1 MSVNPATT
9 GEPDETAAPTGAHDA
24 TAGASADTGTDAP
37 AGADVPADIVDA
49 SDDSDNSETSGTS
62 GGDTADGDADGEE
75 ALDADEP
82 MISLR
87 DVHKVYRLRDG
98 SQVHALDGLSL
109 NIPAGSIHG
118 IVGTSG
124 AGKSTL
130 VRCLTA
136 LERPTYGEVS
146 VAGQD
151 LTTLSANEL
160 RKARRAIGM
169 VFQHA
174 NLLDQRT
181 AAQNIAYPLDL
192 AGAQKGQRH
201 ERVSRMLELV
211 GLADRGSSYPAQLSG
226 GQKQRVGIARALADE
241 PAVLLCDEPTS
252 ALDPETTRSILD
264 LIRDV
269 RDRLGVTVVI
279 ITHEMSVVRRICD
292 SVSLLEAGRI
302 VQSGPIEDVVS
313 DVDSR
318 LSLELVPPP
327 DVPKAA
333 LVAGSTEDTDDQADG
348 AGDADHAGSTD
359 SAVSAVIDVALTA
372 HPGEPAAAQVLSLVA
387 EQGADVAGGV
397 FETLGTAQ
405 VGRLALTIPADRA
418 QAAVAA
424 LREAGITAEVRS

>member
-1 MSVNPATT
+1 MSVNSATT
-9 GEPDETAAPTGAHDA
+9 GEPDEIAAPTGA
-24 TAGASADTGTDAP
+24 P
-37 AGADVPADIVDA
+37 
-49 SDDSDNSETSGTS
+49 
-62 GGDTADGDADGEE
+62 
-75 ALDADEP
+75 DADES

-136 LERPTYGEVS
+136 LERPTYGEVR

-333 LVAGSTEDTDDQADG
+333 LVAGSTEDAEDTDDQADG

-359 SAVSAVIDVALTA
+359 CAESAVIDVALTA

-418 QAAVAA
+418 QTAVAA

>member
-1 MSVNPATT
+1 MSVNSATT
-9 GEPDETAAPTGAHDA
+9 GEPDEIAAPTGA
-24 TAGASADTGTDAP
+24 P
-37 AGADVPADIVDA
+37 
-49 SDDSDNSETSGTS
+49 
-62 GGDTADGDADGEE
+62 
-75 ALDADEP
+75 DADES

-136 LERPTYGEVS
+136 LERPTYGEVR

-279 ITHEMSVVRRICD
+279 ITHKMSVVRRICD

-348 AGDADHAGSTD
+348 AGGADRAGSTD
-359 SAVSAVIDVALTA
+359 SAVIDVAMTA

>member
-1 MSVNPATT
+1 MSVNSATT
-9 GEPDETAAPTGAHDA
+9 GEPDEIAAPTGA
-24 TAGASADTGTDAP
+24 P
-37 AGADVPADIVDA
+37 
-49 SDDSDNSETSGTS
+49 
-62 GGDTADGDADGEE
+62 
-75 ALDADEP
+75 DADES

-136 LERPTYGEVS
+136 LERPTYGEVR

-333 LVAGSTEDTDDQADG
+333 LVAGSTEDAEDTDDQADG

-359 SAVSAVIDVALTA
+359 SAVIDVAMTA

-418 QAAVAA
+418 QTAVAA

>member
-9 GEPDETAAPTGAHDA
+9 GEPDETAAPTGA
-24 TAGASADTGTDAP
+24 P
-37 AGADVPADIVDA
+37 
-49 SDDSDNSETSGTS
+49 
-62 GGDTADGDADGEE
+62 
-75 ALDADEP
+75 DADES

-109 NIPAGSIHG
+109 DIPAGSIHG

-136 LERPTYGEVS
+136 LERPTYGEVR

-333 LVAGSTEDTDDQADG
+333 LVAGSTEDAEDTDDQADG

-359 SAVSAVIDVALTA
+359 SVGNADSAVSAIIDVALTA
-372 HPGEPAAAQVLSLVA
+372 HPGEPAAAQVLALVA

-418 QAAVAA
+418 QVAVAA

>member
-1 MSVNPATT
+1 MEERVSVNPATT
-9 GEPDETAAPTGAHDA
+9 GEPDETAAPTGA
-24 TAGASADTGTDAP
+24 P
-37 AGADVPADIVDA
+37 
-49 SDDSDNSETSGTS
+49 
-62 GGDTADGDADGEE
+62 
-75 ALDADEP
+75 DADES

-136 LERPTYGEVS
+136 LERPTYGEVR

-333 LVAGSTEDTDDQADG
+333 LAAGSTGDTDDTVDEADG
-348 AGDADHAGSTD
+348 AGEADRAGSADNADSAD

-372 HPGEPAAAQVLSLVA
+372 HPGEPAAAQVLALVA

-418 QAAVAA
+418 QVAVAA

>member
-1 MSVNPATT
+1 MSVNSATT
-9 GEPDETAAPTGAHDA
+9 GEPDEIAAPTGA
-24 TAGASADTGTDAP
+24 P
-37 AGADVPADIVDA
+37 
-49 SDDSDNSETSGTS
+49 
-62 GGDTADGDADGEE
+62 
-75 ALDADEP
+75 DADES

-136 LERPTYGEVS
+136 LERPTYGEVR

-174 NLLDQRT
+174 NLLDSRT
-181 AAQNIAYPLDL
+181 TAQNIAYPLAL
-192 AGAQKGQRH
+192 AGVKAGGRH
-201 ERVSRMLELV
+201 ETVERMLQLV

-226 GQKQRVGIARALADE
+226 GQKQRVGIARALADQ
-241 PAVLLCDEPTS
+241 PAILLCDEPTS
-252 ALDPETTRSILD
+252 ALDPDTTRSILN

-269 RDRLGVTVVI
+269 RDSLGVTVVI
-279 ITHEMSVVRRICD
+279 ITHEMSVIRQICD

-359 SAVSAVIDVALTA
+359 SAESAVIDVALTA

-418 QAAVAA
+418 ATATGV
-424 LREAGITAEVRS
+424 LREAALTAEVRA

>member
-1 MSVNPATT
+1 MSVNSATT
-9 GEPDETAAPTGAHDA
+9 GEPDEIAAPTGA
-24 TAGASADTGTDAP
+24 P
-37 AGADVPADIVDA
+37 
-49 SDDSDNSETSGTS
+49 
-62 GGDTADGDADGEE
+62 
-75 ALDADEP
+75 DADES

-136 LERPTYGEVS
+136 LERPTYGEVR

-333 LVAGSTEDTDDQADG
+333 LVAGSTEDTEDTDDQADG

-359 SAVSAVIDVALTA
+359 SVGNADSAVSAIIDVALTA

>member
-292 SVSLLEAGRI
+292 SVSLLESGRI

-327 DVPKAA
+327 DVPRAA

-348 AGDADHAGSTD
+348 AGGADRAGSTD
-359 SAVSAVIDVALTA
+359 SAVIDVAMTA

>member
-1 MSVNPATT
+1 MSVNSATT
-9 GEPDETAAPTGAHDA
+9 GEPDEIAAPTGA
-24 TAGASADTGTDAP
+24 P
-37 AGADVPADIVDA
+37 
-49 SDDSDNSETSGTS
+49 
-62 GGDTADGDADGEE
+62 
-75 ALDADEP
+75 DADES

-136 LERPTYGEVS
+136 LERPTYGEVR

-226 GQKQRVGIARALADE
+226 GQQQRVGIARALADE

-333 LVAGSTEDTDDQADG
+333 LVAGSPEDTDDEAAG
-348 AGDADHAGSTD
+348 AGGNAD
-359 SAVSAVIDVALTA
+359 SAVSAIIDVALTA
-372 HPGEPAAAQVLSLVA
+372 HPGEPAAAQVLALVA

>member
-1 MSVNPATT
+1 MSVNSATT
-9 GEPDETAAPTGAHDA
+9 GEPDEIAAPTGA
-24 TAGASADTGTDAP
+24 P
-37 AGADVPADIVDA
+37 
-49 SDDSDNSETSGTS
+49 
-62 GGDTADGDADGEE
+62 
-75 ALDADEP
+75 DADES

-136 LERPTYGEVS
+136 LERPTYGEVR

-292 SVSLLEAGRI
+292 SVSLLDAGRI

-348 AGDADHAGSTD
+348 AGGADRAGSTD
-359 SAVSAVIDVALTA
+359 SAVIDVAMTA

>member
-1 MSVNPATT
+1 MRPFTDWDLRPAAADAYCVTDHLEQPRDLAHRRCSNPREAVQVLPP
-9 GEPDETAAPTGAHDA
+9 GPMEEPVSADPTAAGPAA
-24 TAGASADTGTDAP
+24 PADVLGP
-37 AGADVPADIVDA
+37 AGAAVGVLNDA
-49 SDDSDNSETSGTS
+49 TG
-62 GGDTADGDADGEE
+62 
-75 ALDADEP
+75 ADEP

-98 SQVHALDGLSL
+98 SQVHALDGLTL
-109 NIPAGSIHG
+109 DIPAGSIHG
-118 IVGTSG
+118 VVGTSG

-136 LERPTYGEVS
+136 LERPTGGEVR

-151 LTTLSANEL
+151 LTTLRAHEL
-160 RKARRAIGM
+160 RRARRAIGM

-174 NLLDQRT
+174 NLLEQRT
-181 AAQNIAYPLDL
+181 AAQNIAYPLAL
-192 AGAQKGQRH
+192 AGVRKGQRH
-201 ERVSRMLELV
+201 DRVARMLTLV
-211 GLADRGSSYPAQLSG
+211 GLDGRGSSYPAQLSG
-226 GQKQRVGIARALADE
+226 GQQQRVGIARALADE

-318 LSLELVPPP
+318 LSRELVPPP
-327 DVPKAA
+327 DVPGAVRDGGA
-333 LVAGSTEDTDDQADG
+333 ESAG
-348 AGDADHAGSTD
+348 
-359 SAVSAVIDVALTA
+359 AVNVVIDVALTA
-372 HPGEPAAAQVLSLVA
+372 HPGEPAAAQVLALVA

-418 QAAVAA
+418 RAAVEA
-424 LREAGITAEVRS
+424 LHDAGITAEVRA

>member
-1 MSVNPATT
+1 VSVNPATT
-9 GEPDETAAPTGAHDA
+9 GEPDETAAPTGA
-24 TAGASADTGTDAP
+24 P
-37 AGADVPADIVDA
+37 
-49 SDDSDNSETSGTS
+49 
-62 GGDTADGDADGEE
+62 
-75 ALDADEP
+75 DADES

-136 LERPTYGEVS
+136 LERPTYGEVR

-333 LVAGSTEDTDDQADG
+333 LVAGSTEDAEDTDDQADG

-359 SAVSAVIDVALTA
+359 SVGNADSAVSAIIDVALTA

-418 QAAVAA
+418 QTAVAA

>member
-1 MSVNPATT
+1 MSVNSATT
-9 GEPDETAAPTGAHDA
+9 GEPDEIAAPTGA
-24 TAGASADTGTDAP
+24 P
-37 AGADVPADIVDA
+37 
-49 SDDSDNSETSGTS
+49 
-62 GGDTADGDADGEE
+62 
-75 ALDADEP
+75 DADES

-136 LERPTYGEVS
+136 LERPTYGEVR

-348 AGDADHAGSTD
+348 AGGADRAGSTD
-359 SAVSAVIDVALTA
+359 SAVIDVAMTA

-418 QAAVAA
+418 QTAVAA

>member
-1 MSVNPATT
+1 MNSATT
-9 GEPDETAAPTGAHDA
+9 GEPDEIAAPTGA
-24 TAGASADTGTDAP
+24 P
-37 AGADVPADIVDA
+37 
-49 SDDSDNSETSGTS
+49 
-62 GGDTADGDADGEE
+62 
-75 ALDADEP
+75 DADES

-136 LERPTYGEVS
+136 LERPTYGEVR

-333 LVAGSTEDTDDQADG
+333 LVAGSPEDTDDEAAG

-359 SAVSAVIDVALTA
+359 SAESAVIDVALTA
-372 HPGEPAAAQVLSLVA
+372 HSGEPAAAQVLSLVA

-418 QAAVAA
+418 RAAVAA

>member
-24 TAGASADTGTDAP
+24 TAGASADTGSDAP

-62 GGDTADGDADGEE
+62 GGDAADGDADGEE
-75 ALDADEP
+75 ALDADES

-292 SVSLLEAGRI
+292 SVSLLESGRI

-327 DVPKAA
+327 DVPRAA
-333 LVAGSTEDTDDQADG
+333 LVAGSADGEAGHADQAD
-348 AGDADHAGSTD
+348 AD
-359 SAVSAVIDVALTA
+359 SAVIDVALTA
-372 HPGEPAAAQVLSLVA
+372 HPGEPAAAQVLALVA

>member
-9 GEPDETAAPTGAHDA
+9 GEPDETAAPTGA
-24 TAGASADTGTDAP
+24 P
-37 AGADVPADIVDA
+37 
-49 SDDSDNSETSGTS
+49 
-62 GGDTADGDADGEE
+62 
-75 ALDADEP
+75 DADES

-136 LERPTYGEVS
+136 LERPTDGEVR

-151 LTTLSANEL
+151 VTSLSASEL

-333 LVAGSTEDTDDQADG
+333 LVAGSTEDAEDTDDQADG

-359 SAVSAVIDVALTA
+359 SAESAVIDVALTA

>member
-9 GEPDETAAPTGAHDA
+9 GEPDEIAAPTGA
-24 TAGASADTGTDAP
+24 P
-37 AGADVPADIVDA
+37 
-49 SDDSDNSETSGTS
+49 
-62 GGDTADGDADGEE
+62 
-75 ALDADEP
+75 DADES

-136 LERPTYGEVS
+136 LERPTYGEVR

-333 LVAGSTEDTDDQADG
+333 LVAGSTEDAEDTDDQADG

-359 SAVSAVIDVALTA
+359 SAESAVIDVALTA

-418 QAAVAA
+418 QTAVAA

>member
-9 GEPDETAAPTGAHDA
+9 GEPDETAAPTGA
-24 TAGASADTGTDAP
+24 P
-37 AGADVPADIVDA
+37 
-49 SDDSDNSETSGTS
+49 
-62 GGDTADGDADGEE
+62 
-75 ALDADEP
+75 DADES

-136 LERPTYGEVS
+136 LERPTYGEVR

-174 NLLDQRT
+174 NLLEQRT

-192 AGAQKGQRH
+192 AGAQKGQRRG
-201 ERVSRMLELV
+201 RVSRMLELV

-226 GQKQRVGIARALADE
+226 GQQQRVGIARALADE

-333 LVAGSTEDTDDQADG
+333 RVAGSTEDAEDTDDQADG

-359 SAVSAVIDVALTA
+359 SAESAVIDVALTA

>member
-9 GEPDETAAPTGAHDA
+9 GEPDEIAAPTGA
-24 TAGASADTGTDAP
+24 P
-37 AGADVPADIVDA
+37 
-49 SDDSDNSETSGTS
+49 
-62 GGDTADGDADGEE
+62 
-75 ALDADEP
+75 DADES

-136 LERPTYGEVS
+136 LERPTYGEVR

-333 LVAGSTEDTDDQADG
+333 LVASSTEGTDDTSDEADG
-348 AGDADHAGSTD
+348 AGGADRAGSAD

-372 HPGEPAAAQVLSLVA
+372 HPGEPAAAQVLALVA

>member
-1 MSVNPATT
+1 MSADP
-9 GEPDETAAPTGAHDA
+9 TAADPVEA
-24 TAGASADTGTDAP
+24 AGPVDAP
-37 AGADVPADIVDA
+37 NPVGADAEPGSPDVP
-49 SDDSDNSETSGTS
+49 GT
-62 GGDTADGDADGEE
+62 T
-75 ALDADEP
+75 EP
-82 MISLR
+82 MICLR

-98 SQVHALDGLSL
+98 SQVHALDGLTL
-109 NIPAGSIHG
+109 DIPAGSIHG
-118 IVGTSG
+118 VVGTSG

-136 LERPTYGEVS
+136 LERPTGGEVR

-151 LTTLSANEL
+151 LTTLGAHEL
-160 RKARRAIGM
+160 RAARRAIGM

-174 NLLDQRT
+174 NLLEQRT
-181 AAQNIAYPLDL
+181 AAQNIAYPLAL
-192 AGAQKGQRH
+192 AGVRKGQRH
-201 ERVSRMLELV
+201 DRVARMLTLV
-211 GLADRGSSYPAQLSG
+211 GLDGRGSSYPAQLSG
-226 GQKQRVGIARALADE
+226 GQQQRVGIARALADE

-302 VQSGPIEDVVS
+302 IQSGPIEDVVS

-318 LSLELVPPP
+318 LSRELVPPP
-327 DVPKAA
+327 DVPGA
-333 LVAGSTEDTDDQADG
+333 LRAGGADG
-348 AGDADHAGSTD
+348 AGSADN
-359 SAVSAVIDVALTA
+359 AVVDVALTA
-372 HPGEPAAAQVLSLVA
+372 HPGEPAAAQVLALVA
-387 EQGADVAGGV
+387 AQGADVAGGV

-418 QAAVAA
+418 EAAVEA
-424 LREAGITAEVRS
+424 LHDAGITAEVRA

>member
-1 MSVNPATT
+1 MTADPA
-9 GEPDETAAPTGAHDA
+9 PASDSAR
-24 TAGASADTGTDAP
+24 AGAPVDAP
-37 AGADVPADIVDA
+37 GADE
-49 SDDSDNSETSGTS
+49 S
-62 GGDTADGDADGEE
+62 
-75 ALDADEP
+75 

-87 DVHKVYRLRDG
+87 NVHKIYHLRDG
-98 SQVHALDGLSL
+98 SDVRALDGLTL
-109 NIPAGSIHG
+109 EIPAGSIHG
-118 IVGTSG
+118 VVGTSG

-136 LERPTYGEVS
+136 LERPTDGEVR

-151 LTTLSANEL
+151 VTSLSASEL

-174 NLLDQRT
+174 NLLEQRT

-192 AGAQKGQRH
+192 AGAQKGQRRG
-201 ERVSRMLELV
+201 RVSRMLELV

-226 GQKQRVGIARALADE
+226 GQQQRVGIARALADE

-318 LSLELVPPP
+318 LSRELVPPP
-327 DVPKAA
+327 DVPAA
-333 LVAGSTEDTDDQADG
+333 VRTAGGAHGHGSAHDSGPDGPDG
-348 AGDADHAGSTD
+348 AAD
-359 SAVSAVIDVALTA
+359 AVIDVALTA
-372 HPGEPAAAQVLSLVA
+372 YPGEPAAAQVLALVA

-418 QAAVAA
+418 RATVEA
-424 LREAGITAEVRS
+424 LHDAGLIAEVRP

>member
-1 MSVNPATT
+1 MSVNSATT
-9 GEPDETAAPTGAHDA
+9 GEPDEIAAPTGA
-24 TAGASADTGTDAP
+24 P
-37 AGADVPADIVDA
+37 
-49 SDDSDNSETSGTS
+49 
-62 GGDTADGDADGEE
+62 
-75 ALDADEP
+75 DADES

-136 LERPTYGEVS
+136 LERPTYGEVR

-348 AGDADHAGSTD
+348 AGGADRAGSTD
-359 SAVSAVIDVALTA
+359 SAVIDVAMTA
-372 HPGEPAAAQVLSLVA
+372 HPGEPAAAQVLALVA

>member
-1 MSVNPATT
+1 MTADPA
-9 GEPDETAAPTGAHDA
+9 PASDSAR
-24 TAGASADTGTDAP
+24 AGVPVDAP
-37 AGADVPADIVDA
+37 GADE
-49 SDDSDNSETSGTS
+49 S
-62 GGDTADGDADGEE
+62 
-75 ALDADEP
+75 

-87 DVHKVYRLRDG
+87 NVHKIYHLRDG
-98 SQVHALDGLSL
+98 SDVRALDGLTL
-109 NIPAGSIHG
+109 EIPAGSIHG
-118 IVGTSG
+118 VVGTSG

-136 LERPTYGEVS
+136 LERPTDGEVR

-151 LTTLSANEL
+151 VTSLSASEL

-174 NLLDQRT
+174 NLLEQRT

-192 AGAQKGQRH
+192 AGAQKGQRRG
-201 ERVSRMLELV
+201 RVSRMLELV

-226 GQKQRVGIARALADE
+226 GQQQRVGIARALADE

-333 LVAGSTEDTDDQADG
+333 LVAGSTEDTEDTDDQADG

-359 SAVSAVIDVALTA
+359 SAESAVIDVALTA

>member
-1 MSVNPATT
+1 MTT
-9 GEPDETAAPTGAHDA
+9 SEQSTAEPGRSEDG
-24 TAGASADTGTDAP
+24 
-37 AGADVPADIVDA
+37 DVPG
-49 SDDSDNSETSGTS
+49 SPS
-62 GGDTADGDADGEE
+62 
-75 ALDADEP
+75 EP

-87 DVHKVYRLRDG
+87 DVHKVYRLRSG
-98 SQVHALDGLSL
+98 KEVRALDGLSL
-109 NIPAGSIHG
+109 DVAAGSIHG

-130 VRCLTA
+130 VRCLTS
-136 LERPTYGEVS
+136 LERPTSGHVS

-151 LTTLSANEL
+151 MTALSASQL
-160 RKARRAIGM
+160 REARRRIGM

-181 AAQNIAYPLDL
+181 TAQNIAYPLAL
-192 AGAQKGQRH
+192 AGVPGGRRH
-201 ERVSRMLELV
+201 PVVKRMLDLV
-211 GLADRGSSYPAQLSG
+211 GLADRGGSYPSQLSG

-333 LVAGSTEDTDDQADG
+333 LVAGSTEDAEDTDDQADG
-348 AGDADHAGSTD
+348 AGGADRAGSTD
-359 SAVSAVIDVALTA
+359 SAVIDVAMTA

>member
-1 MSVNPATT
+1 MEERVTADPA
-9 GEPDETAAPTGAHDA
+9 PASDSAR
-24 TAGASADTGTDAP
+24 AGAPVDAP
-37 AGADVPADIVDA
+37 GADE
-49 SDDSDNSETSGTS
+49 S
-62 GGDTADGDADGEE
+62 
-75 ALDADEP
+75 

-87 DVHKVYRLRDG
+87 NVHKIYHLRDG
-98 SQVHALDGLSL
+98 SDVRALDGLTL
-109 NIPAGSIHG
+109 EIPAGSIHG
-118 IVGTSG
+118 VVGTSG

-136 LERPTYGEVS
+136 LERPTDGEVR

-151 LTTLSANEL
+151 VTSLSASEL

-174 NLLDQRT
+174 NLLEQRT

-192 AGAQKGQRH
+192 AGAQKGQRRG
-201 ERVSRMLELV
+201 RVSRMLELV

-226 GQKQRVGIARALADE
+226 GQQQRVGIARALADE

-318 LSLELVPPP
+318 LSRELVPPP
-327 DVPKAA
+327 DVPAA
-333 LVAGSTEDTDDQADG
+333 VRTAGGAHGHGSAHDSGPDGPDG
-348 AGDADHAGSTD
+348 AAD
-359 SAVSAVIDVALTA
+359 AVIDVALTA
-372 HPGEPAAAQVLSLVA
+372 HPGEPAAAQVLALVA

-418 QAAVAA
+418 RATVEA
-424 LREAGITAEVRS
+424 LHDAGLIAEVRP

>member
-1 MSVNPATT
+1 M
-9 GEPDETAAPTGAHDA
+9 
-24 TAGASADTGTDAP
+24 
-37 AGADVPADIVDA
+37 IV
-49 SDDSDNSETSGTS
+49 
-62 GGDTADGDADGEE
+62 
-75 ALDADEP
+75 
-82 MISLR
+82 LR

-98 SQVHALDGLSL
+98 SQVHALDGLTL
-109 NIPAGSIHG
+109 DVPAGSIHG
-118 IVGTSG
+118 VVGTSG

-136 LERPTYGEVS
+136 LEQPTSGEVR

-151 LTTLSANEL
+151 LTSLSARGL
-160 RKARRAIGM
+160 REARRAIGM

-174 NLLDQRT
+174 NLLDSRT
-181 AAQNIAYPLDL
+181 TAQNIAYPLAL
-192 AGAQKGQRH
+192 AGVKAGGRH
-201 ERVSRMLELV
+201 ETVERMLQLV

-226 GQKQRVGIARALADE
+226 GQKQRVGIARALADQ

-252 ALDPETTRSILD
+252 ALDPDTTRSILN

-269 RDRLGVTVVI
+269 RDSLGVTVVI
-279 ITHEMSVVRRICD
+279 ITHEMSVVRQICD

-333 LVAGSTEDTDDQADG
+333 LVAGSPEDTDDEAAG

-359 SAVSAVIDVALTA
+359 SVGNADSAVSAIIDVALTA
-372 HPGEPAAAQVLSLVA
+372 HPGEPAAAQVLALVA

-418 QAAVAA
+418 ATATGV
-424 LREAGITAEVRS
+424 LREAGVTAEVRA